1 MRKSSFPAGQV
12 HPDWRE
18 SAAFSPIYLR
28 TGVSAAVAATWRP
41 SAAASFYT
49 SWHRPCGASR
59 GYFAQKRP
67 SERAKSCV
75 FSTIIC
81 KGGFPFLRYV
91 SAGAAATFFAAFVP
105 WPVFCFAKLH
115 CIALPP
121 PAFPRSVSILSCPS
135 VLCLRTSNLSGLEC
149 FLLRSEQLV
158 QHTFR
163 CLQKAFGQK
172 VRLCLPVGRFFDAPF
187 AQNKNFGVR
196 IRQKQRGMGGDEK
209 LGIFADQSVQSSQK
223 RKLTRGRKSGLRFVQ
238 QVQAAA

>member
-1 MRKSSFPAGQV
+1 MRKSSFSAGQV

-18 SAAFSPIYLR
+18 SAAFSPICLR

-81 KGGFPFLRYV
+81 KRGFPFLRYV

-115 CIALPP
+115 CLAAASFSSICIYSFLSVCFMSADVGLIWPRMLPP
-121 PAFPRSVSILSCPS
+121 PFRAARSAYVQVPPESVWSKGKALFAGRAF
-135 VLCLRTSNLSGLEC
+135 
-149 FLLRSEQLV
+149 
-158 QHTFR
+158 FR
-163 CLQKAFGQK
+163 CPVRSKQKF
-172 VRLCLPVGRFFDAPF
+172 RRSDTP
-187 AQNKNFGVR
+187 
-196 IRQKQRGMGGDEK
+196 E
-209 LGIFADQSVQSSQK
+209 
-223 RKLTRGRKSGLRFVQ
+223 
-238 QVQAAA
+238 AAGNGWR

>member
-12 HPDWRE
+12 HPDWRK
-18 SAAFSPIYLR
+18 SAAFSPICLR
-28 TGVSAAVAATWRP
+28 TGFSTAVAATWRP

-115 CIALPP
+115 CLATASFSSICIYSFLSVCFMSADVGLIWPRMLPP
-121 PAFPRSVSILSCPS
+121 PFRTARSAYVQVPPESVWSKGKALFAGRAF
-135 VLCLRTSNLSGLEC
+135 
-149 FLLRSEQLV
+149 
-158 QHTFR
+158 FR
-163 CLQKAFGQK
+163 CPVRSKQKF
-172 VRLCLPVGRFFDAPF
+172 RRSDTP
-187 AQNKNFGVR
+187 
-196 IRQKQRGMGGDEK
+196 E
-209 LGIFADQSVQSSQK
+209 
-223 RKLTRGRKSGLRFVQ
+223 
-238 QVQAAA
+238 AAGNGWR

>member
-1 MRKSSFPAGQV
+1 MRKSSFSAGQV
-12 HPDWRE
+12 RPDWRE
-18 SAAFSPIYLR
+18 SAAFSPICLR

-115 CIALPP
+115 CLATASFSSICIYSFLSVCFMSADVELIWPRILPP
-121 PAFPRSVSILSCPS
+121 PFRAARSAYVQVPPES
-135 VLCLRTSNLSGLEC
+135 VWS
-149 FLLRSEQLV
+149 
-158 QHTFR
+158 
-163 CLQKAFGQK
+163 
-172 VRLCLPVGRFFDAPF
+172 
-187 AQNKNFGVR
+187 
-196 IRQKQRGMGGDEK
+196 
-209 LGIFADQSVQSSQK
+209 
-223 RKLTRGRKSGLRFVQ
+223 
-238 QVQAAA
+238 

>member
-1 MRKSSFPAGQV
+1 MRKSSFPAGRV

-115 CIALPP
+115 CFAAASFSSICIYSFLSVCFMSADVGLIWPRMLPP
-121 PAFPRSVSILSCPS
+121 PFRAARSAYVQVPPESVWSKGKALFAGRAF
-135 VLCLRTSNLSGLEC
+135 
-149 FLLRSEQLV
+149 
-158 QHTFR
+158 FR
-163 CLQKAFGQK
+163 CPVRSKQKF
-172 VRLCLPVGRFFDAPF
+172 RRSDTP
-187 AQNKNFGVR
+187 
-196 IRQKQRGMGGDEK
+196 E
-209 LGIFADQSVQSSQK
+209 
-223 RKLTRGRKSGLRFVQ
+223 
-238 QVQAAA
+238 AAGNGWR

>member
-59 GYFAQKRP
+59 GYFAQKGRLNAL
-67 SERAKSCV
+67 RAAFLARLSAREAFR
-75 FSTIIC
+75 FSGTC
-81 KGGFPFLRYV
+81 LRAQPQPFLRRSSHGLY
-91 SAGAAATFFAAFVP
+91 FASQS
-105 WPVFCFAKLH
+105 

-209 LGIFADQSVQSSQK
+209 LGI
-223 RKLTRGRKSGLRFVQ
+223 LRTSPSR
-238 QVQAAA
+238 AARSAS

>member
-1 MRKSSFPAGQV
+1 MRKSSFPAEQV

-18 SAAFSPIYLR
+18 SAAFSPICLR
-28 TGVSAAVAATWRP
+28 TGFSAAVAATWRP

-59 GYFAQKRP
+59 GYFAQKGRLN
-67 SERAKSCV
+67 AKSCV

-81 KGGFPFLRYV
+81 KERLSVSPVRVCGRSHSPLLRRSSHGLY
-91 SAGAAATFFAAFVP
+91 FASQS
-105 WPVFCFAKLH
+105 

-187 AQNKNFGVR
+187 AQNKNFGVECADGSE
-196 IRQKQRGMGGDEK
+196 GMGGDEK
-209 LGIFADQSVQSSQK
+209 LGIFADQSVQSS
-223 RKLTRGRKSGLRFVQ
+223 RS
-238 QVQAAA
+238 AS

>member
-1 MRKSSFPAGQV
+1 MRKSSFPAGRV

-115 CIALPP
+115 CLATASFSSICIYSFLSVCFMSADVGLIWPRMLPP
-121 PAFPRSVSILSCPS
+121 PFRAARSAYVQVPPESVWSKGKALFAGRAF
-135 VLCLRTSNLSGLEC
+135 
-149 FLLRSEQLV
+149 
-158 QHTFR
+158 FR
-163 CLQKAFGQK
+163 CPVRSKQKF
-172 VRLCLPVGRFFDAPF
+172 RRSDTP
-187 AQNKNFGVR
+187 
-196 IRQKQRGMGGDEK
+196 E
-209 LGIFADQSVQSSQK
+209 
-223 RKLTRGRKSGLRFVQ
+223 
-238 QVQAAA
+238 AAGNGWR

>member
-1 MRKSSFPAGQV
+1 MDGTVPQTGFLPGRNRQNAEKQLSG
-12 HPDWRE
+12 RE
-18 SAAFSPIYLR
+18 SASGLAEKRSFFANLPANR
-28 TGVSAAVAATWRP
+28 VSAAVAATWRP

-135 VLCLRTSNLSGLEC
+135 VLCLRTSDLSGLEC

-158 QHTFR
+158 
-163 CLQKAFGQK
+163 
-172 VRLCLPVGRFFDAPF
+172 
-187 AQNKNFGVR
+187 
-196 IRQKQRGMGGDEK
+196 
-209 LGIFADQSVQSSQK
+209 
-223 RKLTRGRKSGLRFVQ
+223 
-238 QVQAAA
+238 